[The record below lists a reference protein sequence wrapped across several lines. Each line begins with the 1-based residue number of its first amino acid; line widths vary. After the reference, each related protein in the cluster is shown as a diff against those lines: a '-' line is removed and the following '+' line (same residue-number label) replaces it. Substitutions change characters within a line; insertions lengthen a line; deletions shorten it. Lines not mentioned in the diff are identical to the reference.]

1 MRKEEYWMIKMNS
14 KQLMNI
20 FLAAFV
26 LFSIITITTN
36 TSTAYAAASPVG
48 IVNYQL
54 LVEQHPDSA
63 KAQTAMNDAAEQAK
77 TNFDTKSVNM
87 NDQEKQSYYEQLQR
101 GLQIKQQ
108 NLLEA
113 IQNKVND
120 AVKAVAKSKGLT
132 IVVDRGAAVYGEQDI
147 TDDVMKIV
155 AK

>member
-1 MRKEEYWMIKMNS
+1 MIKMNS

-132 IVVDRGAAVYGEQDI
+132 IVVDTGAAVYGEQDI
-147 TDDVMKIV
+147 TDDVMKKIV

>member
-1 MRKEEYWMIKMNS
+1 MIKINS

-26 LFSIITITTN
+26 LFSIITITN
-36 TSTAYAAASPVG
+36 ASTTYAAAFPVG

-54 LVEQHPDSA
+54 LVGQHPDSA
-63 KAQTAMNDAAEQAK
+63 KAQIAMNDAIEQAK

>member
-1 MRKEEYWMIKMNS
+1 MIKINS

-26 LFSIITITTN
+26 LFSIITITN
-36 TSTAYAAASPVG
+36 TSTTYAAAFPVG

-54 LVEQHPDSA
+54 LVKQHPDSA
-63 KAQTAMNDAAEQAK
+63 KAQTVMNDAVEQAK

-87 NDQEKQSYYEQLQR
+87 NEQEKQSYYEQLQR

-132 IVVDRGAAVYGEQDI
+132 IVVDRGAAIYGEQDI
-147 TDDVMKIV
+147 TDDVMKKIV
-155 AK
+155 VK

>member
-1 MRKEEYWMIKMNS
+1 MIKINS

-26 LFSIITITTN
+26 LFSIITITN
-36 TSTAYAAASPVG
+36 TSTTYAAESSVG

-63 KAQTAMNDAAEQAK
+63 KAEAEMKDAVEQAK
-77 TNFDTKSVNM
+77 TSFNTKSVNM

-101 GLQIKQQ
+101 GLSIKQQ

-113 IQNKVND
+113 IQNKIND

-147 TDDVMKIV
+147 TDDVMKKIV

>member
-1 MRKEEYWMIKMNS
+1 
-14 KQLMNI
+14 MNI
-20 FLAAFV
+20 FLATFV
-26 LFSIITITTN
+26 LFSIITITN
-36 TSTAYAAASPVG
+36 TSTTYAAALPVG
-48 IVNYQL
+48 IVNYQH

-63 KAQTAMNDAAEQAK
+63 KAQTAMNDAIAQAK

-87 NDQEKQSYYEQLQR
+87 NDQEKQSYYQQLQQ

-132 IVVDRGAAVYGEQDI
+132 IVVDTGAAVYGGQDI
-147 TDDVMKIV
+147 TDDVMKKIV
-155 AK
+155 ANKKLTGVSVSLQKNP

>member
-1 MRKEEYWMIKMNS
+1 MIKMNS

-20 FLAAFV
+20 FLAAFI
-26 LFSIITITTN
+26 LFSIITITN
-36 TSTAYAAASPVG
+36 TSTTYAAASSIG

-63 KAQTAMNDAAEQAK
+63 KAQAEMKNAVEQAK
-77 TNFDTKSVNM
+77 ISFDTKSVTM

-101 GLQIKQQ
+101 GLKIKQQ

-132 IVVDRGAAVYGEQDI
+132 IVIDTGAAVYGEQDI
-147 TDDVMKIV
+147 TDDVMKKIV

>member
-1 MRKEEYWMIKMNS
+1 MIKMNS

-20 FLAAFV
+20 FLAAVV
-26 LFSIITITTN
+26 LFSIITITN
-36 TSTAYAAASPVG
+36 TSTTYAAASPVG

-54 LVEQHPDSA
+54 LVEQHPDST
-63 KAQTAMNDAAEQAK
+63 KAEAEMKDAVEQAK
-77 TNFDTKSVNM
+77 TSFDTKSVNM

-132 IVVDRGAAVYGEQDI
+132 IVVDTGSAVYGEQDI
-147 TDDVMKIV
+147 TDDVIKKI
-155 AK
+155 APK